1 MPEKPGT
8 QTEMQQKRVN
18 GTNQKGRGK
27 KHAEKQ
33 KETKPVYGMY
43 SCVRYMVKLA
53 AKYEPLLLVS
63 GLAVTAL
70 AVIQSLANLFLSPM
84 VLRAVEQNVPAGRLA
99 ATIGIFIGALIVI
112 SGASNY
118 ISGVDRYR
126 RVTLRGVVAALLND
140 KAATT
145 AYCNLQDERF
155 RFVEDKAN
163 LCTRN
168 NSSASEAVWNT
179 LFGLIRNIAGFLLYL
194 LLLANVE
201 PVLLAVLLATTIPGY
216 YLNKYIS
223 GWGWRHREEE
233 REIERGITC
242 VTDEAGKVEAAKDI
256 RIFGMRT
263 WLNDMYRSSMRLLQ
277 AFRRREA
284 GVYLWSNVADLV
296 LTFLRNGVAYLYLIR
311 MVLEGGL
318 AASEFL
324 LYFSAVGGFAEWVWG
339 ILSDFVNLH
348 TQSLS
353 LSYVLECV
361 RYPEPYR
368 FEEGDPVPGE
378 KDAPGEIRL
387 EDVSFCYPGA
397 DEAALKHI
405 DLTLR
410 PGERLAVVGLNGA
423 GKTTLVKLIC
433 GLLDPTEGRVT
444 WNGADIRTLNRRE
457 YYTRFAAV
465 FQESLLIPGSLALN
479 VAASEEM
486 DADRVRQCV
495 ERAGLSEKAASLPRG
510 MDTPLN
516 RQVYDDATELSG
528 GQYQR
533 LTLARALY
541 RAAPVL
547 LLDEPT
553 SALDPVAESE
563 MYQQYDSMAADKSA
577 VYISHR
583 LASTRFCDRV
593 ILIENAG
600 IAEEGTHEELLAKG
614 GRYAYLYGVQSRYY
628 RQDYRQEER
637 DA

>member
-1 MPEKPGT
+1 MPGEPNK
-8 QTEMQQKRVN
+8 QTEMQAQKGNR
-18 GTNQKGRGK
+18 TNQKGQK
-27 KHAEKQ
+27 KS
-33 KETKPVYGMY
+33 KPAYGMY
-43 SCVRYMVKLA
+43 SCVWYMVKLA

-84 VLRAVEQNVPAGRLA
+84 VLRAVEQNVSAGRLA

-112 SGASNY
+112 SGISGY

-145 AYCNLQDERF
+145 SYCNLQDERF

-163 LCTRN
+163 FCTRN
-168 NSSASEAVWNT
+168 NSSASEAVWDT

-348 TQSLS
+348 TQSLN
-353 LSYVLECV
+353 LSYVLECM

-397 DEAALKHI
+397 DEAVLKHI

-433 GLLDPTEGRVT
+433 GLLDPTQGRVT
-444 WNGADIRTLNRRE
+444 WNGADIRTLNRWE

-465 FQESLLIPGSLALN
+465 FQEALLIPGSLALN
-479 VAASEEM
+479 VAASEEEM
-486 DADRVRQCV
+486 DVDRVRQCV

-510 MDTPLN
+510 IDTPLN
-516 RQVYDDATELSG
+516 RQVYDDAAELSG

-541 RAAPVL
+541 REAPVL

-563 MYQQYDSMAADKSA
+563 MYQQYDRMAAGKSA

-614 GRYAYLYGVQSRYY
+614 GRYAYLYDVQSRYY
-628 RQDYRQEER
+628 RQDYRCEKDGGLE
-637 DA
+637 